1 MRFLAAIIVSIV
13 VIALAFH
20 YAKPL
25 PGTNFDESFLPK
37 ASSVRYVA
45 AGHDASV
52 AGLFWIKG
60 LTELGESY
68 LTGKEYAYLGHVAE
82 LSTSLDSLFYT
93 PYYFVGGVTPVDAPD
108 TSDFSVLRRASRVYP
123 ENWRLS
129 LYFALRLARG
139 PYPNRT
145 EAANVMRKYFDSPD
159 TTIPDHIRTIYRS
172 FELDSMQTE
181 TALETVL
188 NDVMQPRFKKFR
200 ASFYVKILKLL
211 GYKSLIKDYDN
222 DQEYQKVKYLV
233 DNMADGKIHPSIVY
247 RELLAMKKP
256 EEPAPADSTAVPADS
271 TASADT
277 TAAVPVDTTTS
288 KIAIDANAKVAN
300 TNEKAANVADTL
312 KKK

>member
-1 MRFLAAIIVSIV
+1 MRFLAAIITAIAI
-13 VIALAFH
+13 IALAFH

-37 ASSVRYVA
+37 ASSVRYMA

-52 AGLFWIKG
+52 A
-60 LTELGESY
+60 
-68 LTGKEYAYLGHVAE
+68 
-82 LSTSLDSLFYT
+82 DSLFYT

-181 TALETVL
+181 TALETIL

-200 ASFYVKILKLL
+200 TSFYKKILRLL
-211 GYKSLIKDYDN
+211 GYNGFVDPETDENYL
-222 DQEYQKVKYLV
+222 KVKKLV
-233 DNMADGKIHPSIVY
+233 DGMVEGRIHPAVVF
-247 RELLAMKKP
+247 RELLAMKKV
-256 EEPAPADSTAVPADS
+256 EELNVEESKTENSVDSTATS
-271 TASADT
+271 TPDT
-277 TAAVPVDTTTS
+277 TAVKT
-288 KIAIDANAKVAN
+288 
-300 TNEKAANVADTL
+300 VADSVE
-312 KKK
+312 KIRN

>member
-1 MRFLAAIIVSIV
+1 MRFLAVILFAIA

-37 ASSVRYVA
+37 ASSVRYMA

-68 LTGKEYAYLGHVAE
+68 LSGKEYAYLGHVAE

-93 PYYFVGGVTPVDAPD
+93 PYYFVGGVTSVDAPD

-139 PYPNRT
+139 PYPNRA

-181 TALETVL
+181 TALETIL

-200 ASFYVKILKLL
+200 TSFYIKILKLL
-211 GYKSLIKDYDN
+211 GYKGLISDYDK
-222 DQEYQKVKYLV
+222 DEKYQKVKHLV
-233 DNMADGKIHPSIVY
+233 DGMVDGKIHPAITY
-247 RELLAMKKP
+247 RELLAMKKI
-256 EEPAPADSTAVPADS
+256 EEPKVEAAADSTV
-271 TASADT
+271 TANS
-277 TAAVPVDTTTS
+277 DTTTVKAVVDS
-288 KIAIDANAKVAN
+288 V
-300 TNEKAANVADTL
+300 EKN
-312 KKK
+312 

>member
-1 MRFLAAIIVSIV
+1 MRFLAAIITAIAI
-13 VIALAFH
+13 IALAFH

-37 ASSVRYVA
+37 ASSVRYMA

-93 PYYFVGGVTPVDAPD
+93 PYYFVGGVTPVNAPD
-108 TSDFSVLRRASRVYP
+108 TSDFSVLRRASRIYP

-129 LYFALRLARG
+129 PYFALRLARG

-181 TALETVL
+181 TALETIL

-200 ASFYVKILKLL
+200 TSFYKKILRLL
-211 GYKSLIKDYDN
+211 GYNGFVDPETDENYI
-222 DQEYQKVKYLV
+222 KVKKLV
-233 DNMADGKIHPSIVY
+233 DGMVEGRIHPAVVF
-247 RELLAMKKP
+247 RELLAMKKV
-256 EEPAPADSTAVPADS
+256 EELNVEESKTENSMDSTAAS
-271 TASADT
+271 TPDT
-277 TAAVPVDTTTS
+277 TAV
-288 KIAIDANAKVAN
+288 
-300 TNEKAANVADTL
+300 KAVADSVE
-312 KKK
+312 KIKN